1 MQAAH
6 SVEERFQPIVADH
19 VECRA
24 DWALGQMVGRSPVM
38 QRLFSQMRHTARHLR
53 VATVE
58 GETGTG
64 KMLAARTLHGLGLD
78 PESPFVPR
86 PAAQFLDAQAAIALV
101 PPRST
106 KESFTR
112 PEFSALPAI
121 QQSCGGMLV
130 LTRVDEL
137 SPAQQGV
144 MLELLQW
151 IEHQHIARAL
161 DSIPHQI
168 LCLSGQ
174 PLRKLAST
182 GAFRSD
188 LVNRLTAIRFTL
200 PPLRERRED
209 ILLLADL
216 FAQRF
221 STTHGKPIRGL
232 GPQTLPRLIQH
243 TWPGNVRELESVIC
257 AAALAC
263 QGQWIRPIDLPALTV
278 APSSAPASP
287 GQLHSPTPDDDPNL
301 DRAILRHIH
310 RILTRVDGNKLRA
323 AKLLGISRSTLY
335 RLLDSSN
342 AASQTGSIAS
352 QTGNQ

>member
-1 MQAAH
+1 LEAAH
-6 SVEERFQPIVADH
+6 SVEERFQPIVADQTAY
-19 VECRA
+19 RA
-24 DWALGQMVGRSPVM
+24 DWAFGQMVGRSPVM

-53 VATVE
+53 VATLE
-58 GETGTG
+58 GESGTG
-64 KMLAARTLHGLGLD
+64 KILAARTLHEFGLD

-86 PAAQFLDAQAAIALV
+86 PAAQFLDTQAPVTLV
-101 PPRST
+101 SPRST
-106 KESFTR
+106 NSTFTR
-112 PEFSALPAI
+112 LEFSALPAI

-137 SPAQQGV
+137 SPAQQGL

-151 IEHQHIARAL
+151 IEHQHIVRAL

-182 GAFRSD
+182 GALRSD
-188 LVNRLTAIRFTL
+188 LANRLTAIRFTL

-257 AAALAC
+257 SAAIAC

-278 APSSAPASP
+278 APRSVPAST
-287 GQLHSPTPDDDPNL
+287 GQLRSPTPDEDPNL
-301 DRAILRHIH
+301 DRAILRHIQ
-310 RILTRVDGNKLRA
+310 RVLTRVDGNKFRA

-335 RLLDSSN
+335 RLLDSSSIT
-342 AASQTGSIAS
+342 SQA
-352 QTGNQ
+352 GNQ